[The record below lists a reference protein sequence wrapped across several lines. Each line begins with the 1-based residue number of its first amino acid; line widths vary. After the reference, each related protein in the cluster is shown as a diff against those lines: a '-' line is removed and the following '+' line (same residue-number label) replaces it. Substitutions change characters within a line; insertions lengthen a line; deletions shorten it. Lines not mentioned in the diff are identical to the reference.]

1 MKLFSF
7 RKPLEVNTKDGTLV
21 VNDLAYNHSFVR
33 VDYGKRFRLLMY
45 TDIQFPNTKVY
56 YNQNGKFLF
65 LEKRFES
72 LYDDETSLRAE
83 HIHFV
88 QRYLP
93 QDYSLEFRKIYASV
107 GQIRNQLV
115 EKCITLQMGNQT
127 YTFKSRLSGGKWVRS
142 GEIPQEAIH
151 RWHEHFRYCLKR

>member
-21 VNDLAYNHSFVR
+21 VNDLAYNHSFTRVR
-33 VDYGKRFRLLMY
+33 YKKYPLLMY
-45 TDIQFPNTKVY
+45 TDVQIPNTKVY

-72 LYDDETSLRAE
+72 MCEDDTCTRAE
-83 HIHFV
+83 RIRFV

-93 QDYSLEFRKIYASV
+93 QDYSFEFRKIYASV
-107 GQIRNQLV
+107 GEVKNQLV
-115 EKCITLQMGNQT
+115 EKCITLQIGNQT
-127 YTFKSRLSGGKWVRS
+127 YTFKSRLSGGKWIRS
-142 GEIPQEAIH
+142 GNLPEDAIR